1 LGPRFGLDR
10 AAFGGSVLSFVAMSM
25 MLAAGL
31 TGTAIQ
37 PVISF
42 CLFFYGVA
50 NGLVIANV
58 IIGAVRAAGPYSG
71 AATGLCGALQMA
83 GSAALGSVIIG
94 FGGDADFQL
103 AISICWIVVTVG
115 LMSAFLALD
124 RPKR

>member
-10 AAFGGSVLSFVAMSM
+10 TAFGGSLLSFVAMSA
-25 MLAAGL
+25 LLGVAFADI
-31 TGTAIQ
+31 AIQ

-58 IIGAVRAAGPYSG
+58 IVCAVRAAGPYSG

-83 GSAALGSVIIG
+83 GSALLGSVIIG

-115 LMSAFLALD
+115 LVSAFLALD
-124 RPKR
+124 RPER